1 MKITDLMYLLIV
13 FGVAMTG
20 LAMFIGEAESQYGTS
35 DYTSTFNEN
44 QYEYLVN
51 EQAGLASD
59 GATSA
64 QSNTELGSSGTT
76 TDPYQNIFVGGWN
89 AVKDLLGVGSN
100 IATLQAELEQTTGG
114 SDVGFNIPGWAWA
127 ALASVVAI
135 IIVSTLINASQ
146 RINV

>member
-13 FGVAMTG
+13 FGVGMTAM
-20 LAMFIGEAESQYGTS
+20 AMFIGEAENQYDTS
-35 DYTSTFNEN
+35 NYTQSFNEN

-51 EQAGLASD
+51 EQASLASS
-59 GATSA
+59 GSTSA
-64 QSNTELGSSGTT
+64 QANTELGSSGTT

-89 AVKDLLGVGSN
+89 AVKDLLGVGSD
-100 IATLQAELEQTTGG
+100 IASLQADLETTTGG
-114 SDVGFNIPGWAWA
+114 EDVGFNIPAWAWA
-127 ALASVVAI
+127 ALTSVVAI